1 MEIAGIVGILVIV
14 GIGVVVV
21 LVLSLVGLLLARSW
35 IKVARADEALVISG
49 RKQKVQRAIVAADG
63 SSRSEMAESP
73 VTVIVNGKSLVNPI
87 TQRHE
92 IISLRS
98 RQVSLNA
105 EAQSLDN
112 VTLNVDGVAIV
123 KIGSDPLYVRRAAE
137 RFASQDEAIEQFTTE
152 QLEGALRGI
161 VATLSVVELMRE
173 RKKFSDQIAADVSQ
187 ELAEQGL
194 ILDSFQIKGITDA
207 VGYIQS
213 LGAPEIQAKR
223 QAAEIAQT
231 NADRAINQKNI
242 ANQEANLIE
251 QTALDTNTA
260 NADAGVGRARAE
272 AEQAEQ
278 LARAQAEQAVL
289 QQQAENKQ
297 AQLDAEVKRVAD
309 AQRYEAETRA
319 QAELYTRERA
329 AEAAAIEEIKQA
341 EANTRIAEQRAKAD
355 EARAAGEAAAA
366 QAKATGDANAL
377 RARADGEAAAAQA
390 KASGDA
396 NALRA
401 RADGEAA
408 AAESMA
414 TGSANALR
422 SQAEAEAQ
430 ARRLRASAEAEAIQ
444 AEGEAR
450 AVAVDAETK
459 AIASNQEAYLAR
471 HALEVLPAM
480 MREFA
485 KGYEAIGSISII
497 GGSGQ
502 DGASAVV
509 GGDSAKA
516 MKSVF
521 DSVSAATGLDLAAIL
536 QGQAVGKGIGQGM
549 AQAQTPDADAGTPS
563 RRRASR
569 KNAEQ
574 EDAES

>member
-1 MEIAGIVGILVIV
+1 MEIAGVVGILIIVGIAVVAAIVI
-14 GIGVVVV
+14 
-21 LVLSLVGLLLARSW
+21 GLIALLFARSW

-49 RKQKVQRAIVAADG
+49 RKQKVQSTVLAADG
-63 SSRSEMAESP
+63 TSSSEMSESP

-123 KIGSDPLYVRRAAE
+123 KIGSDPLFVRRAAE
-137 RFASQDEAIEQFTTE
+137 RFASQDAAIEQFTTE

-173 RKKFSDQIAADVSQ
+173 RKKFSDQIAADVSH

-194 ILDSFQIKGITDA
+194 ILDSFQIKGITDS

-231 NADRAINQKNI
+231 NADRAINQKI
-242 ANQEANLIE
+242 ITNQEANLVE

-260 NADAGVGRARAE
+260 NAAAGVGRARAE

-297 AQLDAEVKRVAD
+297 AQLDADVKRVAD

-329 AEAAAIEEIKQA
+329 AEAAAIEQVKQA
-341 EANTRIAEQRAKAD
+341 EARTRIAEQQAQAD
-355 EARAAGEAAAA
+355 RARAAGEAAAA
-366 QAKATGDANAL
+366 EAKATGDANAL
-377 RARADGEAAAAQA
+377 RAQADAEAT
-390 KASGDA
+390 
-396 NALRA
+396 A
-401 RADGEAA
+401 RR
-408 AAESMA
+408 
-414 TGSANALR
+414 LR
-422 SQAEAEAQ
+422 SQAEAD
-430 ARRLRASAEAEAIQ
+430 AIR

-450 AVAVDAETK
+450 AAAVQAEAE
-459 AIASNQEAYLAR
+459 AIASNQEALLSQR
-471 HALEVLPAM
+471 TLEILPSIMA
-480 MREFA
+480 EFA
-485 KGYEAIGSISII
+485 KGYSTIGNVSII
-497 GGSGQ
+497 GSSGA
-502 DGASAVV
+502 DGASDVV

-516 MKSVF
+516 LRSVF
-521 DSVSAATGLDLAAIL
+521 DSVESATGLDLAGII
-536 QGQAVGKGIGQGM
+536 QGQAVGRGIGTGM
-549 AQAQTPDADAGTPS
+549 AGAGAPAAAPVATRERKP
-563 RRRASR
+563 ASR
-569 KNAEQ
+569 KSGAEASDSSTSTG
-574 EDAES
+574 E

>member
-1 MEIAGIVGILVIV
+1 MEAAGFVGILIII
-14 GIGVVVV
+14 GIAVVAAIIIA
-21 LVLSLVGLLLARSW
+21 LIGLLLAKAW

-49 RKQKVQRAIVAADG
+49 RKQRVQTTVMDADG
-63 SSRSEMAESP
+63 TSRSEMSESP

-123 KIGSDPLYVRRAAE
+123 KIGSDPVFVRRAAE
-137 RFASQDEAIEQFTTE
+137 RFASQDKAIEQFTTE

-207 VGYIQS
+207 MGYIQS

-260 NADAGVGRARAE
+260 NANAGIGRARAE

-289 QQQAENKQ
+289 QQQAENRQ
-297 AQLDAEVKRVAD
+297 AQLDADVKRVAD

-329 AEAAAIEEIKQA
+329 AEAAAIEKIKEA
-341 EANTRIAEQRAKAD
+341 EARTRIAEQQAEAD
-355 EARAAGEAAAA
+355 RARAAGEAS
-366 QAKATGDANAL
+366 AL
-377 RARADGEAAAAQA
+377 RALAD
-390 KASGDA
+390 
-396 NALRA
+396 
-401 RADGEAA
+401 
-408 AAESMA
+408 
-414 TGSANALR
+414 
-422 SQAEAEAQ
+422 AEAT
-430 ARRLRASAEAEAIQ
+430 ARRLRAEAEADAIRAEGQARAESIEAEAE
-444 AEGEAR
+444 
-450 AVAVDAETK
+450 
-459 AIASNQEAYLAR
+459 AIASNQEAILSQR
-471 HALEVLPAM
+471 VLDVLPSIMA
-480 MREFA
+480 EFA
-485 KGYEAIGSISII
+485 KGYSAIGNVSIVG
-497 GGSGQ
+497 GGSGEE
-502 DGASAVV
+502 GASRVIGA
-509 GGDSAKA
+509 DSATA

-521 DSVSAATGLDLAAIL
+521 DSVQAATGIDLATII
-536 QGQAVGKGIGQGM
+536 QGQAVGRAFGSGM
-549 AQAQTPDADAGTPS
+549 ADAAASEPVQVATS
-563 RRRASR
+563 RRTT
-569 KNAEQ
+569 KPKAE
-574 EDAES
+574 

>member
-1 MEIAGIVGILVIV
+1 MEIAGLVGILILV
-14 GIGVVVV
+14 GIGVVILIV
-21 LVLSLVGLLLARSW
+21 VGLIVLLFARSW

-49 RKQKVQRAIVAADG
+49 RKQKIQRAILAADG
-63 SSRSEMAESP
+63 TSSSESVDSP

-105 EAQSLDN
+105 EAQSLDS

-137 RFASQDEAIEQFTTE
+137 RFASQDKAIEQFTTE

-194 ILDSFQIKGITDA
+194 ILDSFQIKGITDK

-213 LGAPEIQAKR
+213 LGAPEIQSKR
-223 QAAEIAQT
+223 QAAEISQT

-260 NADAGVGRARAE
+260 NANAGIGRARAE
-272 AEQAEQ
+272 AEQAEY

-289 QQQAENKQ
+289 QQQAENRQ
-297 AQLDAEVKRVAD
+297 AQLDADVKRVAD

-329 AEAAAIEEIKQA
+329 AEAAAIEQVKQA
-341 EANTRIAEQRAKAD
+341 EARTKIAEQQAEAD
-355 EARAAGEAAAA
+355 RARAAGEAAAA
-366 QAKATGDANAL
+366 EAKASGEANAL
-377 RARADGEAAAAQA
+377 RALAD
-390 KASGDA
+390 
-396 NALRA
+396 
-401 RADGEAA
+401 
-408 AAESMA
+408 
-414 TGSANALR
+414 
-422 SQAEAEAQ
+422 AEAE
-430 ARRLRASAEAEAIQ
+430 ARRLRANAEADAIR

-450 AVAVDAETK
+450 AAATEAEAK
-459 AIASNQEAYLAR
+459 AIASNQEAFLSQR
-471 HALEVLPAM
+471 VLDVLPTIM
-480 MREFA
+480 GEFA
-485 KGYEAIGSISII
+485 KGYATIGSVSII
-497 GGSGQ
+497 GGSGE
-502 DGASAVV
+502 DGASGVV
-509 GGDSAKA
+509 GADSAKA
-516 MKSVF
+516 LKSVF
-521 DSVSAATGLDLAAIL
+521 DSVSSATGLDLAAII
-536 QGQAVGKGIGQGM
+536 QGQAVGQGIGAGI
-549 AQAQTPDADAGTPS
+549 AKTQASTAAPATASAPKRSRATAADSGT
-563 RRRASR
+563 ASP
-569 KNAEQ
+569 ADEP
-574 EDAES
+574 AESAE

>member
-1 MEIAGIVGILVIV
+1 MEIAGIVGILIVI
-14 GIGVVVV
+14 GIAVVAAIVV
-21 LVLSLVGLLLARSW
+21 LLILLLFARSW

-49 RKQKVQRAIVAADG
+49 RKQKVQRAVIGADG
-63 SSRSEMAESP
+63 TSSSEMSESP

-123 KIGSDPLYVRRAAE
+123 KIGSDPLLVRRAAE
-137 RFASQDEAIEQFTTE
+137 RFASQDKAIEQFTTE

-194 ILDSFQIKGITDA
+194 ILDSFQIKGITDK

-223 QAAEIAQT
+223 QAAEISQT

-242 ANQEANLIE
+242 ANQEANLVE

-260 NADAGVGRARAE
+260 NANAGIGRARAE

-297 AQLDAEVKRVAD
+297 AQLDADVKRVAD

-329 AEAAAIEEIKQA
+329 AEAAAIEQVKQA
-341 EANTRIAEQRAKAD
+341 EARTRIAEQQ
-355 EARAAGEAAAA
+355 A
-366 QAKATGDANAL
+366 QAD
-377 RARADGEAAAAQA
+377 
-390 KASGDA
+390 SG
-396 NALRA
+396 
-401 RADGEAA
+401 G
-408 AAESMA
+408 
-414 TGSANALR
+414 
-422 SQAEAEAQ
+422 
-430 ARRLRASAEAEAIQ
+430 
-444 AEGEAR
+444 
-450 AVAVDAETK
+450 
-459 AIASNQEAYLAR
+459 
-471 HALEVLPAM
+471 
-480 MREFA
+480 
-485 KGYEAIGSISII
+485 
-497 GGSGQ
+497 GGSRNRP
-502 DGASAVV
+502 
-509 GGDSAKA
+509 
-516 MKSVF
+516 
-521 DSVSAATGLDLAAIL
+521 L
-536 QGQAVGKGIGQGM
+536 QY
-549 AQAQTPDADAGTPS
+549 PP
-563 RRRASR
+563 
-569 KNAEQ
+569 
-574 EDAES
+574 ESS

>member
-1 MEIAGIVGILVIV
+1 MEAAGFVGILIII
-14 GIGVVVV
+14 GIAVVAAIIIA
-21 LVLSLVGLLLARSW
+21 LIGLLLAKAW

-49 RKQKVQRAIVAADG
+49 RKQRVQTTVMDADG
-63 SSRSEMAESP
+63 TSRLEMSESP
-73 VTVIVNGKSLVNPI
+73 VTVIVNGKSLINPI

-123 KIGSDPLYVRRAAE
+123 KIGSDPVFVRRAAE
-137 RFASQDEAIEQFTTE
+137 RFASQDKAIEQFTTE

-207 VGYIQS
+207 MGYIQS

-260 NADAGVGRARAE
+260 NANAGIGRARAE

-289 QQQAENKQ
+289 QQQAENRQ
-297 AQLDAEVKRVAD
+297 AQLDADVKRVAD

-329 AEAAAIEEIKQA
+329 AEAAAIEKIKEA
-341 EANTRIAEQRAKAD
+341 EARTRIAEQQAEAD
-355 EARAAGEAAAA
+355 RARAAG
-366 QAKATGDANAL
+366 
-377 RARADGEAAAAQA
+377 
-390 KASGDA
+390 
-396 NALRA
+396 
-401 RADGEAA
+401 
-408 AAESMA
+408 
-414 TGSANALR
+414 
-422 SQAEAEAQ
+422 
-430 ARRLRASAEAEAIQ
+430 
-444 AEGEAR
+444 
-450 AVAVDAETK
+450 
-459 AIASNQEAYLAR
+459 
-471 HALEVLPAM
+471 
-480 MREFA
+480 
-485 KGYEAIGSISII
+485 
-497 GGSGQ
+497 
-502 DGASAVV
+502 
-509 GGDSAKA
+509 
-516 MKSVF
+516 
-521 DSVSAATGLDLAAIL
+521 
-536 QGQAVGKGIGQGM
+536 
-549 AQAQTPDADAGTPS
+549 
-563 RRRASR
+563 
-569 KNAEQ
+569 
-574 EDAES
+574 

>member
-1 MEIAGIVGILVIV
+1 MDPTTLVGLLIIIGAAIVGVVIV
-14 GIGVVVV
+14 LLVV
-21 LVLSLVGLLLARSW
+21 LLLARSW

-49 RKQKVQRAIVAADG
+49 RKQKVQTAVLSADG
-63 SSRSEMAESP
+63 SSRSEMSESP

-105 EAQSLDN
+105 EAQSLDS

-123 KIGSDPLYVRRAAE
+123 KIGSDPILVRRAAE
-137 RFASQDEAIEQFTTE
+137 RFASQDKAIEQFTTE

-194 ILDSFQIKGITDA
+194 ILDSFQIKGITDK

-223 QAAEIAQT
+223 QSAEISQT

-260 NADAGVGRARAE
+260 NSNAGIGRARAE
-272 AEQAEQ
+272 AEQAEN
-278 LARAQAEQAVL
+278 LAREQAQQAVL

-297 AQLDAEVKRVAD
+297 AQLDADVKRVAD

-329 AEAAAIEEIKQA
+329 AEAAAIEQVKQA
-341 EANTRIAEQRAKAD
+341 EARTRIAEQQ
-355 EARAAGEAAAA
+355 A
-366 QAKATGDANAL
+366 QAD
-377 RARADGEAAAAQA
+377 RARADGEAAAAVA
-390 KASGDA
+390 KAQ
-396 NALRA
+396 
-401 RADGEAA
+401 GEAD
-408 AAESMA
+408 
-414 TGSANALR
+414 ALR
-422 SQAEAEAQ
+422 SQAEAESE
-430 ARRLRASAEAEAIQ
+430 ARRLRASAEADAIR
-444 AEGEAR
+444 AEGDAR
-450 AVAVDAETK
+450 AAALEAEAK
-459 AIASNQEAYLAR
+459 AIASNQDAFLSQR
-471 HALEVLPAM
+471 VLEVLPSIMA
-480 MREFA
+480 EFS
-485 KGYEAIGSISII
+485 KGYAAIGNVSII
-497 GGSGQ
+497 GGSGE
-502 DGASAVV
+502 DGASNVV
-509 GGDSAKA
+509 GADSAIA
-516 MKSVF
+516 MRSVF
-521 DSVSAATGLDLAAIL
+521 DSVHSATGLDLAGII
-536 QGQAVGKGIGQGM
+536 QGQAVGRGIGEGV
-549 AQAQTPDADAGTPS
+549 AAAAAPAPAQTRVPNPTTPPPP
-563 RRRASR
+563 A
-569 KNAEQ
+569 APATDTE
-574 EDAES
+574 

>member
-1 MEIAGIVGILVIV
+1 MEAAGFVGILIII
-14 GIGVVVV
+14 GIAVVAAIIIA
-21 LVLSLVGLLLARSW
+21 LIGLLLAKAW

-49 RKQKVQRAIVAADG
+49 RKQRVQTTVMDADG
-63 SSRSEMAESP
+63 TSRSEMSESP

-123 KIGSDPLYVRRAAE
+123 KIGSDPVFVRRAAE
-137 RFASQDEAIEQFTTE
+137 RFASQDKAIEQFTTE

-207 VGYIQS
+207 MGYIQS

-260 NADAGVGRARAE
+260 NANAGIGRARAE

-289 QQQAENKQ
+289 QQQAENRQ
-297 AQLDAEVKRVAD
+297 AQLDADVKRVAD

-329 AEAAAIEEIKQA
+329 AEAAAIEKIKEA
-341 EANTRIAEQRAKAD
+341 EARTRIAEQQAEADRAPA
-355 EARAAGEAAAA
+355 EARAAGEAS
-366 QAKATGDANAL
+366 AL
-377 RARADGEAAAAQA
+377 RALAD
-390 KASGDA
+390 
-396 NALRA
+396 
-401 RADGEAA
+401 
-408 AAESMA
+408 
-414 TGSANALR
+414 
-422 SQAEAEAQ
+422 AEAT
-430 ARRLRASAEAEAIQ
+430 ARRLRAEAEADAIRAEGQARAESIEAEAE
-444 AEGEAR
+444 
-450 AVAVDAETK
+450 
-459 AIASNQEAYLAR
+459 AIASNQEAILSQR
-471 HALEVLPAM
+471 VLDVLPSIMA
-480 MREFA
+480 EFA
-485 KGYEAIGSISII
+485 KGYSAIGNVSIVG
-497 GGSGQ
+497 GGSGEE
-502 DGASAVV
+502 GASRVIGA
-509 GGDSAKA
+509 DSATA

-521 DSVSAATGLDLAAIL
+521 DSVQAATGIDLATII
-536 QGQAVGKGIGQGM
+536 QGQAVGRAYGSGM
-549 AQAQTPDADAGTPS
+549 ADAAASEPVQVATS
-563 RRRASR
+563 RRTT
-569 KNAEQ
+569 KPKAE
-574 EDAES
+574 

>member
-1 MEIAGIVGILVIV
+1 MEIAGIIGILVIV
-14 GIGVVVV
+14 GVAVVAVIVIG
-21 LVLSLVGLLLARSW
+21 LIMLLFARSW

-49 RKQKVQRAIVAADG
+49 RKQKVQRAVLNADG
-63 SSRSEMAESP
+63 STSSELAESP

-98 RQVSLNA
+98 RQVLLNA
-105 EAQSLDN
+105 EAQSLDS

-137 RFASQDEAIEQFTTE
+137 RFASQDKAIEQFTTE

-173 RKKFSDQIAADVSQ
+173 RKKFSDQIAADVSS
-187 ELAEQGL
+187 ELADQGL
-194 ILDSFQIKGITDA
+194 ILDSFQIKGITDK

-223 QAAEIAQT
+223 QAAEISQT

-260 NADAGVGRARAE
+260 NANAGIGRARAE

-297 AQLDAEVKRVAD
+297 AQLDADVKRVAD

-319 QAELYTRERA
+319 QADLFTREKS
-329 AEAAAIEEIKQA
+329 AEAAAIEQVKQA
-341 EANTRIAEQRAKAD
+341 EARTRIAEQQAQAD
-355 EARAAGEAAAA
+355 KARAAGEAAAA
-366 QAKATGDANAL
+366 EAKATGEANAL
-377 RARADGEAAAAQA
+377 RA
-390 KASGDA
+390 
-396 NALRA
+396 
-401 RADGEAA
+401 
-408 AAESMA
+408 
-414 TGSANALR
+414 
-422 SQAEAEAQ
+422 QAEAEAE
-430 ARRLRASAEAEAIQ
+430 ARRLRANAEAEAIR

-450 AVAVDAETK
+450 AAAVEAEAK
-459 AIASNQEAYLAR
+459 AIASNQEAFLSQR
-471 HALEVLPAM
+471 VLEVLPSIMA
-480 MREFA
+480 EFA
-485 KGYEAIGSISII
+485 KGYAAIGNVSII
-497 GGSGQ
+497 GGSGE
-502 DGASAVV
+502 DGASSVV
-509 GGDSAKA
+509 GGDNAKA
-516 MKSVF
+516 MRAVF
-521 DSVSAATGLDLAAIL
+521 DSVGAATGLDLAAII
-536 QGQAVGKGIGQGM
+536 QGQAVGRGIGAGV
-549 AQAQTPDADAGTPS
+549 AQAADAAPA
-563 RRRASR
+563 ASAI
-569 KNAEQ
+569 KTASAPKAAAAPKAAPAAEPA
-574 EDAES
+574 AE

>member
-1 MEIAGIVGILVIV
+1 MEIAGAIGILVIV
-14 GIGVVVV
+14 GIALVAAVVV
-21 LVLSLVGLLLARSW
+21 LLILLLFARSW

-49 RKQKVQRAIVAADG
+49 RKQKVQRTVASVNPDG
-63 SSRSEMAESP
+63 TTSTRPEIEESP

-123 KIGSDPLYVRRAAE
+123 KIGSDPVYVRRAAE
-137 RFASQDEAIEQFTTE
+137 RFASQDKAIEQFTTE

-194 ILDSFQIKGITDA
+194 ILDSFQIKGITDK

-223 QAAEIAQT
+223 QAAEISQT
-231 NADRAINQKNI
+231 NADRAINQKFI

-260 NADAGVGRARAE
+260 NANAGIGRARAE
-272 AEQAEQ
+272 AEQAEN
-278 LARAQAEQAVL
+278 LAREQAQQAVL
-289 QQQAENKQ
+289 QQQAENRQ
-297 AQLDAEVKRVAD
+297 AQLDADVKRVAD

-329 AEAAAIEEIKQA
+329 AEAAAIEQVKQA
-341 EANTRIAEQRAKAD
+341 EARTRIAEQQ
-355 EARAAGEAAAA
+355 A
-366 QAKATGDANAL
+366 QADK
-377 RARADGEAAAAQA
+377 ARADGEAAAAVA
-390 KASGDA
+390 TAT
-396 NALRA
+396 
-401 RADGEAA
+401 GEAD
-408 AAESMA
+408 
-414 TGSANALR
+414 ALR
-422 SQAEAEAQ
+422 SKAEAEAE
-430 ARRLRASAEAEAIQ
+430 ARRLRASAEADAIR

-450 AVAVDAETK
+450 AAAVEAEAK
-459 AIASNQEAYLAR
+459 AIASNQEAFLSQR
-471 HALEVLPAM
+471 VLEVLPSIM
-480 MREFA
+480 SEFA
-485 KGYEAIGSISII
+485 KGYAAIGNVSIV
-497 GGSGQ
+497 GGSGE
-502 DGASAVV
+502 DGASQVV
-509 GGDSAKA
+509 GADSAKA
-516 MKSVF
+516 LRSVF
-521 DSVSAATGLDLAAIL
+521 DSVHSATGLDLAGII
-536 QGQAVGKGIGQGM
+536 QGQAVGRGFGAGM
-549 AQAQTPDADAGTPS
+549 AEASAPASEPTSTT
-563 RRRASR
+563 RASTPATPPPPPPAA
-569 KNAEQ
+569 AE
-574 EDAES
+574 

>member
-1 MEIAGIVGILVIV
+1 MEIAGAIGILVIV
-14 GIGVVVV
+14 GIALVAAVVV
-21 LVLSLVGLLLARSW
+21 LLILLLFARSW

-49 RKQKVQRAIVAADG
+49 RKQKVQRTVASVNPDG
-63 SSRSEMAESP
+63 TTSTRPEIEESP

-123 KIGSDPLYVRRAAE
+123 KIGSDPVYVRRAAE
-137 RFASQDEAIEQFTTE
+137 RFASQDKAIEQFTTE

-194 ILDSFQIKGITDA
+194 ILDSFQIKGITDK

-223 QAAEIAQT
+223 QAAEISQT
-231 NADRAINQKNI
+231 NADRAINQKFI

-260 NADAGVGRARAE
+260 NANAGIGRARAE
-272 AEQAEQ
+272 AEQAEN
-278 LARAQAEQAVL
+278 LAREQAQQAVL
-289 QQQAENKQ
+289 QQQAENRQ
-297 AQLDAEVKRVAD
+297 AQLDADVKRVAD

-329 AEAAAIEEIKQA
+329 AEAAAIEQVKQA
-341 EANTRIAEQRAKAD
+341 EARTRIAEQQ
-355 EARAAGEAAAA
+355 A
-366 QAKATGDANAL
+366 QADK
-377 RARADGEAAAAQA
+377 ARADGEAAAAVA
-390 KASGDA
+390 TAT
-396 NALRA
+396 
-401 RADGEAA
+401 GEAD
-408 AAESMA
+408 
-414 TGSANALR
+414 ALR
-422 SQAEAEAQ
+422 SKAEAEAE
-430 ARRLRASAEAEAIQ
+430 ARRLRASAEADAIR

-450 AVAVDAETK
+450 AAAVEAEAK
-459 AIASNQEAYLAR
+459 AIASNQEAFLSQR
-471 HALEVLPAM
+471 VLEVLPSIM
-480 MREFA
+480 SEFA
-485 KGYEAIGSISII
+485 KGYAAIGNVSIV
-497 GGSGQ
+497 GGSGE
-502 DGASAVV
+502 DGASQVV
-509 GGDSAKA
+509 GADSAKA
-516 MKSVF
+516 LRSVF
-521 DSVSAATGLDLAAIL
+521 DSVHSATGLDLAGII
-536 QGQAVGKGIGQGM
+536 QGQAVGRGFGAGM
-549 AQAQTPDADAGTPS
+549 AEASAAAPTTRVPNPTTPPPPAAD
-563 RRRASR
+563 
-569 KNAEQ
+569 
-574 EDAES
+574 DAE

>member
-1 MEIAGIVGILVIV
+1 MDPATLIGLLIIIGVAIVGVVIV
-14 GIGVVVV
+14 LLVV
-21 LVLSLVGLLLARSW
+21 LLLARSW

-49 RKQKVQRAIVAADG
+49 RKQKVQRTTVAADG
-63 SSRSEMAESP
+63 STRPEIEESP

-92 IISLRS
+92 VISLRS
-98 RQVSLNA
+98 RQVLLNA
-105 EAQSLDN
+105 EAQSFDN

-123 KIGSDPLYVRRAAE
+123 KIGSNPLFVRRAAE
-137 RFASQDEAIEQFTTE
+137 RFASQDKAIEQFTTE

-194 ILDSFQIKGITDA
+194 ILDSFQIKGITDR

-242 ANQEANLIE
+242 ANQEANLVE

-260 NADAGVGRARAE
+260 NAAAGVGRARAE

-297 AQLDAEVKRVAD
+297 AQLDADVKRVAD

-329 AEAAAIEEIKQA
+329 AEAAAIEQVKQA
-341 EANTRIAEQRAKAD
+341 EASTRIAEQQ
-355 EARAAGEAAAA
+355 A
-366 QAKATGDANAL
+366 QSDK
-377 RARADGEAAAAQA
+377 ARADGEAAAAVA
-390 KASGDA
+390 KATGEATS
-396 NALRA
+396 LRA
-401 RADGEAA
+401 
-408 AAESMA
+408 
-414 TGSANALR
+414 
-422 SQAEAEAQ
+422 QAEAEAE
-430 ARRLRASAEAEAIQ
+430 ARRVRATAEAEAIR

-450 AVAVDAETK
+450 AAAVEAEAK
-459 AIASNQEAYLAR
+459 AIASNQEAFLSQR
-471 HALEVLPAM
+471 VLEVLPSIMA
-480 MREFA
+480 EFA
-485 KGYEAIGSISII
+485 KGYSAIGNVSII
-497 GGSGQ
+497 GGSGD
-502 DGASAVV
+502 DGASSVV
-509 GGDSAKA
+509 GGDNAKA
-516 MKSVF
+516 LRSVF
-521 DSVSAATGLDLAAIL
+521 DSVHAATGLDLAAII
-536 QGQAVGKGIGQGM
+536 QGQAIGRGFG
-549 AQAQTPDADAGTPS
+549 AGVAQTEPHQPATRRETPVRAD
-563 RRRASR
+563 
-569 KNAEQ
+569 
-574 EDAES
+574 ESPQ

>member
-1 MEIAGIVGILVIV
+1 MDPAALIGLLIIIGAAIVGVVIILL
-14 GIGVVVV
+14 VV
-21 LVLSLVGLLLARSW
+21 LLLARSW

-49 RKQKVQRAIVAADG
+49 RKQKVQRATLLPDG
-63 SSRSEMAESP
+63 STSSEMSESP

-98 RQVSLNA
+98 RQVLLNA
-105 EAQSLDN
+105 EAQSLDS

-123 KIGSDPLYVRRAAE
+123 KIGSDPLFVRRAAE
-137 RFASQDEAIEQFTTE
+137 RFASQDKAIEQFTTE

-173 RKKFSDQIAADVSQ
+173 RKKFSDPIAADVSQ

-194 ILDSFQIKGITDA
+194 ILDSFQIKGITDK

-231 NADRAINQKNI
+231 NADRAINQKLI
-242 ANQEANLIE
+242 SNQEANLVE

-260 NADAGVGRARAE
+260 NAAAGVGRARAE

-297 AQLDAEVKRVAD
+297 AQLDADVKRVAD

-329 AEAAAIEEIKQA
+329 AEAAAIEQVKQA
-341 EANTRIAEQRAKAD
+341 EASTRIAEQQ
-355 EARAAGEAAAA
+355 A
-366 QAKATGDANAL
+366 QSDK
-377 RARADGEAAAAQA
+377 ARADGEAAAAIA
-390 KASGDA
+390 KATGEATS
-396 NALRA
+396 LRA
-401 RADGEAA
+401 QADA
-408 AAESMA
+408 
-414 TGSANALR
+414 
-422 SQAEAEAQ
+422 QAEA
-430 ARRLRASAEAEAIQ
+430 RRVRATAEADAIR
-444 AEGEAR
+444 AEGEAKAA
-450 AVAVDAETK
+450 AVEAEAK
-459 AIASNQEAYLAR
+459 AIASNQEAFLSQR
-471 HALEVLPAM
+471 VLEVLPSIMA
-480 MREFA
+480 EFA
-485 KGYEAIGSISII
+485 KGYSAIGSVSII
-497 GGSGQ
+497 GGSGE
-502 DGASAVV
+502 DGASSVV

-516 MKSVF
+516 LRSVF
-521 DSVSAATGLDLAAIL
+521 DSVHAATGLDLAGIL
-536 QGQAVGKGIGQGM
+536 QGQAIGRGLGAGL
-549 AQAQTPDADAGTPS
+549 AQSEAHHSAVHAGGAAV
-563 RRRASR
+563 RATAPATRAAKEDES
-569 KNAEQ
+569 AE
-574 EDAES
+574 

>member
-1 MEIAGIVGILVIV
+1 MEIAALVGILITV
-14 GIGVVVV
+14 GIALAFVVV
-21 LVLSLVGLLLARSW
+21 LVGIVALFARSW

-49 RKQKVQRAIVAADG
+49 RKQKVQRAVVNSDG
-63 SSRSEMAESP
+63 STSSEMAESP
-73 VTVIVNGKSLVNPI
+73 VTVIVNGKAVVNPI

-105 EAQSLDN
+105 EAQSLDS

-137 RFASQDEAIEQFTTE
+137 RFASQDKAIEQFTTE

-173 RKKFSDQIAADVSQ
+173 RKKFSDQIASDVSQ

-194 ILDSFQIKGITDA
+194 ILDSFQIKGITDK

-223 QAAEIAQT
+223 QSAEISQT

-260 NADAGVGRARAE
+260 NANAGIGRARAE

-297 AQLDAEVKRVAD
+297 AQLDADVKRVAD

-319 QAELYTRERA
+319 QADLFTREKA
-329 AEAAAIEEIKQA
+329 AEAAAIEQVKQA
-341 EANTRIAEQRAKAD
+341 EARTRIAEQQAQAD
-355 EARAAGEAAAA
+355 KARAAGEAAAA
-366 QAKATGDANAL
+366 EAKAAGEANAL
-377 RARADGEAAAAQA
+377 RAQADAEAAA
-390 KASGDA
+390 
-396 NALRA
+396 R
-401 RADGEAA
+401 RV
-408 AAESMA
+408 
-414 TGSANALR
+414 R
-422 SQAEAEAQ
+422 AEAEA
-430 ARRLRASAEAEAIQ
+430 AAIR

-450 AVAVDAETK
+450 AAAVEAEAK
-459 AIASNQEAYLAR
+459 AIASNQEAFLSQR
-471 HALEVLPAM
+471 VLEVLPAIM
-480 MREFA
+480 GEFA
-485 KGYEAIGSISII
+485 KGYATIGNVSII
-497 GGSGQ
+497 GGSGE
-502 DGASAVV
+502 DGASSVV
-509 GGDSAKA
+509 GGDNAKA
-516 MKSVF
+516 MRAVF
-521 DSVSAATGLDLAAIL
+521 DSVNAATGLDLAAII
-536 QGQAVGKGIGQGM
+536 QGQAVGRGFGAGV
-549 AQAQTPDADAGTPS
+549 AQASEDVAPAAPA
-563 RRRASR
+563 RRTA
-569 KNAEQ
+569 AVEVEPVV
-574 EDAES
+574 ED

>member
-1 MEIAGIVGILVIV
+1 MEAAALIGTLVII
-14 GIGVVVV
+14 GIAVVAVV
-21 LVLSLVGLLLARSW
+21 IILLIILLFARSW

-49 RKQKVQRAIVAADG
+49 RKQKVQRTVETIGADG
-63 SSRSEMAESP
+63 SIASQPEIIDSP

-105 EAQSLDN
+105 EAQSLDS

-123 KIGSDPLYVRRAAE
+123 KIGSEPLYVRRAAE
-137 RFASQDEAIEQFTTE
+137 RFASQDKAIEQFTTE

-213 LGAPEIQAKR
+213 LGAPEIQSKR

-231 NADRAINQKNI
+231 NADRAINQKII
-242 ANQEANLIE
+242 ANQESNLVE

-260 NADAGVGRARAE
+260 NAAAGVGRARAE
-272 AEQAEQ
+272 AEQAEH
-278 LARAQAEQAVL
+278 LARAKAEQGVL

-297 AQLDAEVKRVAD
+297 AQLDADVKRVAD

-329 AEAAAIEEIKQA
+329 AEAAAIEQVKQA
-341 EANTRIAEQRAKAD
+341 EARTRIAEQQAEAD
-355 EARAAGEAAAA
+355 KARAAGEAAAA
-366 QAKATGDANAL
+366 
-377 RARADGEAAAAQA
+377 EA

-401 RADGEAA
+401 QAD
-408 AAESMA
+408 
-414 TGSANALR
+414 
-422 SQAEAEAQ
+422 AEAE
-430 ARRLRASAEAEAIQ
+430 ARRLRANAEAEAIR

-450 AVAVDAETK
+450 AAAVEAEAK
-459 AIASNQEAYLAR
+459 AIASNQEAFLSQR
-471 HALEVLPAM
+471 VVDVLPALM
-480 MREFA
+480 AEFA
-485 KGYEAIGSISII
+485 KGYSAIGNVSII
-497 GGSGQ
+497 GGSD
-502 DGASAVV
+502 DGASGVV
-509 GGDSAKA
+509 GGDNAKA

-521 DSVSAATGLDLAAIL
+521 DSVSAATGLDLAAII
-536 QGQAVGKGIGQGM
+536 QGQAVGRGIGEAM
-549 AQAQTPDADAGTPS
+549 AKTDAGAPSAQEPSVRTPAPTAPAADDS
-563 RRRASR
+563 EPP
-569 KNAEQ
+569 AE
-574 EDAES
+574 

>member
-1 MEIAGIVGILVIV
+1 MEAAGFVGILIII
-14 GIGVVVV
+14 GIAVVAAIIIA
-21 LVLSLVGLLLARSW
+21 LIGLLLAKAW

-49 RKQKVQRAIVAADG
+49 RKQRVQTTVMDADG
-63 SSRSEMAESP
+63 TSRSEMSESP

-123 KIGSDPLYVRRAAE
+123 KIGSDPVFVRRAAE
-137 RFASQDEAIEQFTTE
+137 RFASQDKAIEQFTTE

-207 VGYIQS
+207 MGYIQS

-260 NADAGVGRARAE
+260 NANAGIGRARAE

-289 QQQAENKQ
+289 QQQAENRQ
-297 AQLDAEVKRVAD
+297 AQLDADVKRVAD

-329 AEAAAIEEIKQA
+329 AEAAAIEKIKEA
-341 EANTRIAEQRAKAD
+341 EARTRIAEQQAEAD
-355 EARAAGEAAAA
+355 RARAAGEAS
-366 QAKATGDANAL
+366 AL
-377 RARADGEAAAAQA
+377 RALAD
-390 KASGDA
+390 
-396 NALRA
+396 
-401 RADGEAA
+401 
-408 AAESMA
+408 
-414 TGSANALR
+414 
-422 SQAEAEAQ
+422 AEAT
-430 ARRLRASAEAEAIQ
+430 ARRLRAEAEADAIRAEGQARAESIEAEAE
-444 AEGEAR
+444 
-450 AVAVDAETK
+450 
-459 AIASNQEAYLAR
+459 AIASNQEAILSQR
-471 HALEVLPAM
+471 VLDVLPSIMA
-480 MREFA
+480 EFA
-485 KGYEAIGSISII
+485 KGYSAIGNVSIVG
-497 GGSGQ
+497 GGSGEE
-502 DGASAVV
+502 GASRVIGA
-509 GGDSAKA
+509 DSATA

-521 DSVSAATGLDLAAIL
+521 DSVQAATGIDLATII
-536 QGQAVGKGIGQGM
+536 QGQAVGRAYGSGM
-549 AQAQTPDADAGTPS
+549 ADAAASEPVQVATS
-563 RRRASR
+563 RRTT
-569 KNAEQ
+569 KPKAE
-574 EDAES
+574 

>member
-1 MEIAGIVGILVIV
+1 MEIAGAIGILVIV
-14 GIGVVVV
+14 GIALVAAVVV
-21 LVLSLVGLLLARSW
+21 LLILLLFARSW

-49 RKQKVQRAIVAADG
+49 RKQKVQRTVASVNPDG
-63 SSRSEMAESP
+63 TTTTRPEVEESP

-123 KIGSDPLYVRRAAE
+123 KIGSDPVYVRRAAE
-137 RFASQDEAIEQFTTE
+137 RFASQDKAIEQFTTE

-194 ILDSFQIKGITDA
+194 ILDSFQIKGITDK

-223 QAAEIAQT
+223 QAAEISQT
-231 NADRAINQKNI
+231 NADRAINQKFI

-260 NADAGVGRARAE
+260 NANAGIGRARAE
-272 AEQAEQ
+272 AEQAEN
-278 LARAQAEQAVL
+278 LAREQAQQAVL
-289 QQQAENKQ
+289 QQQAENRQ
-297 AQLDAEVKRVAD
+297 AQLDADVKRVAD

-329 AEAAAIEEIKQA
+329 AEAAAIEQVKQA
-341 EANTRIAEQRAKAD
+341 EARTRIAEQQ
-355 EARAAGEAAAA
+355 A
-366 QAKATGDANAL
+366 QADK
-377 RARADGEAAAAQA
+377 ARADGEAAAAVA
-390 KASGDA
+390 TAT
-396 NALRA
+396 
-401 RADGEAA
+401 GEAD
-408 AAESMA
+408 
-414 TGSANALR
+414 ALR
-422 SQAEAEAQ
+422 SKAEAEAE
-430 ARRLRASAEAEAIQ
+430 ARRLRASAEADAIR

-450 AVAVDAETK
+450 AAAVEAEAK
-459 AIASNQEAYLAR
+459 AIASNQEAFLSQR
-471 HALEVLPAM
+471 VLEVLPSIM
-480 MREFA
+480 GEFA
-485 KGYEAIGSISII
+485 KGYAAIGNVSIV
-497 GGSGQ
+497 GGSGE
-502 DGASAVV
+502 DGASQVV
-509 GGDSAKA
+509 GADSAKA
-516 MKSVF
+516 LRSVF
-521 DSVSAATGLDLAAIL
+521 DSVHSATGLDLAGII
-536 QGQAVGKGIGQGM
+536 QGQAVGRGIGAGM
-549 AQAQTPDADAGTPS
+549 AEASAPAPDPASSSASAPRTSTPATPPPPPP
-563 RRRASR
+563 AA
-569 KNAEQ
+569 AE
-574 EDAES
+574 

>member
-1 MEIAGIVGILVIV
+1 MEVAGAIGILVIV
-14 GIGVVVV
+14 GIAVVA
-21 LVLSLVGLLLARSW
+21 LIIVGLIVLIFARSW

-49 RKQKVQRAIVAADG
+49 RKQKVQSTVIGADG
-63 SSRSEMAESP
+63 SSRSEMSESP

-123 KIGSDPLYVRRAAE
+123 KIGSDPLFVRRAAE
-137 RFASQDEAIEQFTTE
+137 RFASQDKAIEQFTTE

-173 RKKFSDQIAADVSQ
+173 RKKFSDQIAADVSH

-207 VGYIQS
+207 VGYIRS

-223 QAAEIAQT
+223 QSAEIAQT
-231 NADRAINQKNI
+231 NADRAINQKMI
-242 ANQEANLIE
+242 SNQEANLIE

-260 NADAGVGRARAE
+260 NAAAGVGRARAE
-272 AEQAEQ
+272 AEKAEE
-278 LARAQAEQAVL
+278 LARAKAEQAVL

-297 AQLDAEVKRVAD
+297 AQLDADVKRVAD

-329 AEAAAIEEIKQA
+329 AEAAAIEQVKQA
-341 EANTRIAEQRAKAD
+341 EARTRIAEQQAEAD
-355 EARAAGEAAAA
+355 KARAAGEAAAA
-366 QAKATGDANAL
+366 EAKAAGDAA
-377 RARADGEAAAAQA
+377 
-390 KASGDA
+390 
-396 NALRA
+396 
-401 RADGEAA
+401 
-408 AAESMA
+408 
-414 TGSANALR
+414 ALR
-422 SQAEAEAQ
+422 SLADAEAA
-430 ARRLRASAEAEAIQ
+430 ARRLRAQAEADAIR

-450 AVAVDAETK
+450 ARALEAEAE
-459 AIASNQEAYLAR
+459 AIASNQEAFLSQR
-471 HALEVLPAM
+471 VLDVLPSIMA
-480 MREFA
+480 EFA
-485 KGYEAIGSISII
+485 KGYAAIGNVSII
-497 GGSGQ
+497 GGASD
-502 DGASAVV
+502 DGASGVI

-516 MKSVF
+516 MRSVF
-521 DSVSAATGLDLAAIL
+521 DSVEAATGLDLAAII
-536 QGQAVGKGIGQGM
+536 QGQAVGRGIG
-549 AQAQTPDADAGTPS
+549 AGIAEVAPARERSVSKGDGAAPS
-563 RRRASR
+563 ASTAHDVSDGKEAAAEPARR
-569 KNAEQ
+569 
-574 EDAES
+574 

>member
-1 MEIAGIVGILVIV
+1 MELAGVVGILVLV
-14 GIGVVVV
+14 GIGVVILIVFA
-21 LVLSLVGLLLARSW
+21 LIALLFARSW

-49 RKQKVQRAIVAADG
+49 RKQKVQRAVIAADG
-63 SSRSEMAESP
+63 TSSSEMSESP

-105 EAQSLDN
+105 EAQSLDS

-137 RFASQDEAIEQFTTE
+137 RFASQDAAIEQFTTE

-223 QAAEIAQT
+223 QAAEISQT

-242 ANQEANLIE
+242 ANKEANLIE

-260 NADAGVGRARAE
+260 NADAGIGRARAE
-272 AEQAEQ
+272 AEQAEY

-297 AQLDAEVKRVAD
+297 AQLDADVKRVAD

-329 AEAAAIEEIKQA
+329 AEAAAIEQVKQA
-341 EANTRIAEQRAKAD
+341 EARTRIAEQQAKAD
-355 EARAAGEAAAA
+355 EARAQGESTAA
-366 QAKATGDANAL
+366 QAKAE
-377 RARADGEAAAAQA
+377 GEAAA
-390 KASGDA
+390 
-396 NALRA
+396 LRA
-401 RADGEAA
+401 
-408 AAESMA
+408 
-414 TGSANALR
+414 L
-422 SQAEAEAQ
+422 AEAEAE
-430 ARRLRASAEAEAIQ
+430 ARRLRANAEADAIR

-450 AVAVDAETK
+450 AAAVEAEAR
-459 AIASNQEAYLAR
+459 AIASNQDAFLSQR
-471 HALEVLPAM
+471 VIDVLPTIM
-480 MREFA
+480 GEFS
-485 KGYEAIGSISII
+485 KGYAAIGNVSII
-497 GGSGQ
+497 GGTSGE
-502 DGASAVV
+502 DGASSVI

-516 MKSVF
+516 LKSVF
-521 DSVSAATGLDLAAIL
+521 DSVSSATGLDLAAII
-536 QGQAVGKGIGQGM
+536 QGQAVGRGIGEGV
-549 AQAQTPDADAGTPS
+549 AQAQVQTKTPAPATTKPAKAAADSTIAPPPPP
-563 RRRASR
+563 AP
-569 KNAEQ
+569 AE
-574 EDAES
+574 

>member
-1 MEIAGIVGILVIV
+1 MEFAGLVGILVLV
-14 GIGVVVV
+14 GIGVVIVIVV
-21 LVLSLVGLLLARSW
+21 ALIALLLARSW

-49 RKQKVQRAIVAADG
+49 RKQKVQRAVIAADG
-63 SSRSEMAESP
+63 SSRSEMSESP

-137 RFASQDEAIEQFTTE
+137 RFASQDKAIEQFTTE

-194 ILDSFQIKGITDA
+194 ILDSFQIKGITDK

-297 AQLDAEVKRVAD
+297 AQLDADVKRVAD

-319 QAELYTRERA
+319 QAELYTREKA
-329 AEAAAIEEIKQA
+329 AEAAAIEQVKQA
-341 EANTRIAEQRAKAD
+341 EARTRIAEQQ
-355 EARAAGEAAAA
+355 A
-366 QAKATGDANAL
+366 QADK
-377 RARADGEAAAAQA
+377 ARADGEAAAAVA
-390 KASGDA
+390 KATGEAD
-396 NALRA
+396 ALRA
-401 RADGEAA
+401 
-408 AAESMA
+408 
-414 TGSANALR
+414 
-422 SQAEAEAQ
+422 QAEAEAE
-430 ARRLRASAEAEAIQ
+430 ARRLRANAEADAIR

-450 AVAVDAETK
+450 AAAVEAEAK
-459 AIASNQEAYLAR
+459 AIASNQDAFLSQR
-471 HALEVLPAM
+471 VIEVLPTIM
-480 MREFA
+480 GEFS
-485 KGYEAIGSISII
+485 KGYAAIGNVSII
-497 GGSGQ
+497 GGSGE
-502 DGASAVV
+502 DGASGVI

-516 MKSVF
+516 LKSVF
-521 DSVSAATGLDLAAIL
+521 DSVSSATGLDLAAII
-536 QGQAVGKGIGQGM
+536 QGQAVGRGIGEGV
-549 AQAQTPDADAGTPS
+549 AQAATTATTATTPPKRTPDAAPPPPP
-563 RRRASR
+563 ASV
-569 KNAEQ
+569 E
-574 EDAES
+574 

>member
-1 MEIAGIVGILVIV
+1 MELAGIVGILVLV
-14 GIGVVVV
+14 GIGVVILIVFA
-21 LVLSLVGLLLARSW
+21 LIALLFARSW

-49 RKQKVQRAIVAADG
+49 RKQKVQRAIIAADG
-63 SSRSEMAESP
+63 TSSSEMSESP

-105 EAQSLDN
+105 EAQSLDS

-137 RFASQDEAIEQFTTE
+137 RFASQDAAIEQFTTE

-223 QAAEIAQT
+223 QAAEISQT

-242 ANQEANLIE
+242 ANKEANLIE

-260 NADAGVGRARAE
+260 NADAGIGRARAE
-272 AEQAEQ
+272 AEQAEY

-297 AQLDAEVKRVAD
+297 AQLDADVKRVAD

-329 AEAAAIEEIKQA
+329 AEAAAIEQVKQA
-341 EANTRIAEQRAKAD
+341 EARTRIAEQQAKAD
-355 EARAAGEAAAA
+355 EARAQGEATAA
-366 QAKATGDANAL
+366 QAKAEGEAVAL
-377 RARADGEAAAAQA
+377 RA
-390 KASGDA
+390 
-396 NALRA
+396 L
-401 RADGEAA
+401 
-408 AAESMA
+408 
-414 TGSANALR
+414 
-422 SQAEAEAQ
+422 AEAEAE
-430 ARRLRASAEAEAIQ
+430 ARRLRANAEADAIR

-450 AVAVDAETK
+450 AAAVEAEAK
-459 AIASNQEAYLAR
+459 AIASNQDAFLSQR
-471 HALEVLPAM
+471 VIDVLPTIM
-480 MREFA
+480 GEFA
-485 KGYEAIGSISII
+485 KGYAAIGNISII
-497 GGSGQ
+497 GSSGE
-502 DGASAVV
+502 DGASGVI

-516 MKSVF
+516 LKSVF
-521 DSVSAATGLDLAAIL
+521 DSVSSATGLDLAAII
-536 QGQAVGKGIGQGM
+536 QGQAVGRGIGEGV
-549 AQAQTPDADAGTPS
+549 AQAQQTQPQAPATAATKK
-563 RRRASR
+563 RAKTAVESPVASPAT
-569 KNAEQ
+569 AE
-574 EDAES
+574 

>member
-1 MEIAGIVGILVIV
+1 MEIAGFFGILVIV
-14 GIGVVVV
+14 GIAVVAAVV
-21 LVLSLVGLLLARSW
+21 IGLIALLFARSW

-49 RKQKVQRAIVAADG
+49 RKQKVQASVIGADG
-63 SSRSEMAESP
+63 TTRSELSESP

-123 KIGSDPLYVRRAAE
+123 KIGSDPLFVRRAAE
-137 RFASQDEAIEQFTTE
+137 RFASQDKAIEQFTTE

-173 RKKFSDQIAADVSQ
+173 RKKFSDQIAADVSH

-194 ILDSFQIKGITDA
+194 ILDSFQIKGITDE

-231 NADRAINQKNI
+231 NADRAINQKII

-272 AEQAEQ
+272 AEQAEH
-278 LARAQAEQAVL
+278 LARARAEQAVL
-289 QQQAENKQ
+289 QQQAENTQ
-297 AQLDAEVKRVAD
+297 ARLDAEVKRVAD
-309 AQRYEAETRA
+309 ASRYEAETRA
-319 QAELYTRERA
+319 QADLYTRERS
-329 AEAAAIEEIKQA
+329 AEAAAIEQVKQA
-341 EANTRIAEQRAKAD
+341 EARTRIAEQQAEAD
-355 EARAAGEAAAA
+355 KARA
-366 QAKATGDANAL
+366 T
-377 RARADGEAAAAQA
+377 
-390 KASGDA
+390 
-396 NALRA
+396 
-401 RADGEAA
+401 GEAA
-408 AAESMA
+408 AAEA
-414 TGSANALR
+414 KSAGEASALR
-422 SQAEAEAQ
+422 ELADAEAS
-430 ARRLRASAEAEAIQ
+430 ARRLRAQAEADAIR

-450 AVAVDAETK
+450 AAAVEAEAQ
-459 AIASNQEAYLAR
+459 AIASNQEAFLSQR
-471 HALEVLPAM
+471 VLEVLPSIMA
-480 MREFA
+480 EFA
-485 KGYEAIGSISII
+485 KGYSAIGSVSIV
-497 GGSGQ
+497 GGSE
-502 DGASAVV
+502 DGASGVV

-516 MKSVF
+516 MRSVF
-521 DSVSAATGLDLAAIL
+521 DSVEAATGLDIAAII
-536 QGQAVGKGIGQGM
+536 QGQAVGRGIG
-549 AQAQTPDADAGTPS
+549 AGVS
-563 RRRASR
+563 EAALS
-569 KNAEQ
+569 KNGSH
-574 EDAES
+574 DS

>member
-1 MEIAGIVGILVIV
+1 MEIAGVVGILVI
-14 GIGVVVV
+14 IGVGVVAAII
-21 LVLSLVGLLLARSW
+21 VGLILLLFARSW

-49 RKQKVQRAIVAADG
+49 RKQKVQQAVVNVDG
-63 SSRSEMAESP
+63 STRSELSESP

-123 KIGSDPLYVRRAAE
+123 KIGSDPLFVRRAAE
-137 RFASQDEAIEQFTTE
+137 RFASQDKAIEQFTTE

-173 RKKFSDQIAADVSQ
+173 RKKFSDQIAADVSN

-231 NADRAINQKNI
+231 NADRAINQKII
-242 ANQEANLIE
+242 ANQEANLVE

-260 NADAGVGRARAE
+260 NSSAGVGRARAE
-272 AEQAEQ
+272 AEQAEY

-297 AQLDAEVKRVAD
+297 AQLDADVKRVAD

-319 QAELYTRERA
+319 QADLYTRERS
-329 AEAAAIEEIKQA
+329 AEAAAIEQVKQA
-341 EANTRIAEQRAKAD
+341 EARTRIAEQQAEAD
-355 EARAAGEAAAA
+355 RARAAGEAAAA
-366 QAKATGDANAL
+366 EAKAAGEAGAL
-377 RARADGEAAAAQA
+377 RALADAEA
-390 KASGDA
+390 S
-396 NALRA
+396 A
-401 RADGEAA
+401 RR
-408 AAESMA
+408 
-414 TGSANALR
+414 LR
-422 SQAEAEAQ
+422 SQAEAD
-430 ARRLRASAEAEAIQ
+430 AIR

-450 AVAVDAETK
+450 AAAVEAEAE
-459 AIASNQEAYLAR
+459 AIASNQEALLTQR
-471 HALEVLPAM
+471 VVEVLPQLMA
-480 MREFA
+480 EFA
-485 KGYEAIGSISII
+485 KGYSAIGNVSII
-497 GGSGQ
+497 GAGDDS
-502 DGASAVV
+502 ASTVI

-516 MKSVF
+516 MRSVF
-521 DSVSAATGLDLAAIL
+521 DSVEAATGLDLAAII
-536 QGQAVGKGIGQGM
+536 QGQAVGRGVGAGI
-549 AQAQTPDADAGTPS
+549 AEATAARAAP
-563 RRRASR
+563 RAS
-569 KNAEQ
+569 KKGGAEPAA
-574 EDAES
+574 DR

>member
-1 MEIAGIVGILVIV
+1 MEAAGFVGILIII
-14 GIGVVVV
+14 GIAVVAAIIIA
-21 LVLSLVGLLLARSW
+21 LIGLLLAKAW

-49 RKQKVQRAIVAADG
+49 RKQRVQTTVMDADG
-63 SSRSEMAESP
+63 TSRSEMSESP

-123 KIGSDPLYVRRAAE
+123 KIGSDPVFVRRAAE
-137 RFASQDEAIEQFTTE
+137 RFASQDKAIEQFTTE

-207 VGYIQS
+207 MGYIQS

-260 NADAGVGRARAE
+260 NANAGIGRARAE

-289 QQQAENKQ
+289 QQQAENRQ
-297 AQLDAEVKRVAD
+297 AQLDADVKRVAD

-329 AEAAAIEEIKQA
+329 AEAAAIEKIKEA
-341 EANTRIAEQRAKAD
+341 EARTRIAEQQAEAD
-355 EARAAGEAAAA
+355 RARAAGEAS
-366 QAKATGDANAL
+366 AL
-377 RARADGEAAAAQA
+377 RALAD
-390 KASGDA
+390 
-396 NALRA
+396 
-401 RADGEAA
+401 
-408 AAESMA
+408 
-414 TGSANALR
+414 
-422 SQAEAEAQ
+422 AEAT
-430 ARRLRASAEAEAIQ
+430 ARRLRAEAEADAIR
-444 AEGEAR
+444 AEGQAR
-450 AVAVDAETK
+450 AESIETEAE
-459 AIASNQEAYLAR
+459 AIASNQEAILSQR
-471 HALEVLPAM
+471 VLDVLPSIMA
-480 MREFA
+480 EFA
-485 KGYEAIGSISII
+485 KGYSAIGNVSIVG
-497 GGSGQ
+497 GGSGEE
-502 DGASAVV
+502 GASRVIGA
-509 GGDSAKA
+509 DSATA

-521 DSVSAATGLDLAAIL
+521 DSVQAATGIDLATII
-536 QGQAVGKGIGQGM
+536 QGQAVGRAFGSGM
-549 AQAQTPDADAGTPS
+549 ADAAASEPVQVATS
-563 RRRASR
+563 RRTT
-569 KNAEQ
+569 KPKAE
-574 EDAES
+574 

>member
-1 MEIAGIVGILVIV
+1 MEIAAIVSIFVVV
-14 GIGVVVV
+14 GIGVGIAAV
-21 LVLSLVGLLLARSW
+21 LLLILLLFARSW

-49 RKQKVQRAIVAADG
+49 RKQKVQRTVLAADG
-63 SSRSEMAESP
+63 TTRPETEESP

-98 RQVSLNA
+98 RQVLLNA

-137 RFASQDEAIEQFTTE
+137 RFASQDKAIEQFTTE

-173 RKKFSDQIAADVSQ
+173 RKKFSDQIAADVSS
-187 ELAEQGL
+187 ELADQGL
-194 ILDSFQIKGITDA
+194 ILDSFQIKGITDK

-223 QAAEIAQT
+223 QAAEISQT

-260 NADAGVGRARAE
+260 NANAGIGRARAE

-297 AQLDAEVKRVAD
+297 AQLDADVKRVAD

-319 QAELYTRERA
+319 QGPGPRAQGELYTRERA
-329 AEAAAIEEIKQA
+329 AETAAIEQVKQA
-341 EANTRIAEQRAKAD
+341 EARTRIAEQQ
-355 EARAAGEAAAA
+355 A
-366 QAKATGDANAL
+366 QADK
-377 RARADGEAAAAQA
+377 ARADGEAAALRAQA
-390 KASGDA
+390 D
-396 NALRA
+396 
-401 RADGEAA
+401 
-408 AAESMA
+408 AES
-414 TGSANALR
+414 
-422 SQAEAEAQ
+422 EA
-430 ARRLRASAEAEAIQ
+430 RCLRASAEAEAIR

-450 AVAVDAETK
+450 ATAIEAEAK
-459 AIASNQEAYLAR
+459 AIASNQDAFLSQR
-471 HALEVLPAM
+471 VLDVLPSIM
-480 MREFA
+480 TEFA
-485 KGYEAIGSISII
+485 KGYAAIGNVSIVS
-497 GGSGQ
+497 GSGE
-502 DGASAVV
+502 DGASQVV
-509 GGDSAKA
+509 GADSAKA
-516 MKSVF
+516 LRSVF
-521 DSVSAATGLDLAAIL
+521 DSVHSATGLDLAGII
-536 QGQAVGKGIGQGM
+536 QGQAVGRGIGEGM
-549 AQAQTPDADAGTPS
+549 AASVPPSAPTPS
-563 RRRASR
+563 SPTSTPAAAPPPAAPPAAA
-569 KNAEQ
+569 AE
-574 EDAES
+574 

>member
-1 MEIAGIVGILVIV
+1 MEVAGFVGILIIVGIAVVAVIIV
-14 GIGVVVV
+14 GLI
-21 LVLSLVGLLLARSW
+21 LLLFARSW

-49 RKQKVQRAIVAADG
+49 RKQKVQSTVLDADG
-63 SSRSEMAESP
+63 SSRSELSESP

-98 RQVSLNA
+98 RQVMLNA

-123 KIGSDPLYVRRAAE
+123 KIGSDPLFVRRAAE
-137 RFASQDEAIEQFTTE
+137 RFAWILNKEGDRDAAIEQFTTE

-173 RKKFSDQIAADVSQ
+173 RKKFSDQIAADVSH

-194 ILDSFQIKGITDA
+194 ILDSFQIKGITDS

-213 LGAPEIQAKR
+213 LGSPEIQAKR

-242 ANQEANLIE
+242 ANDEANLIE

-260 NADAGVGRARAE
+260 NAAAGVGRARAE

-278 LARAQAEQAVL
+278 LARAKAEQAVL

-297 AQLDAEVKRVAD
+297 AQLDADVKRVAD

-319 QAELYTRERA
+319 QADLYTRERS
-329 AEAAAIEEIKQA
+329 AEAAAIEQVKQA
-341 EANTRIAEQRAKAD
+341 EARTRIAEQQAEAD
-355 EARAAGEAAAA
+355 KARAAGEAAAA
-366 QAKATGDANAL
+366 EAKAAGEAGAL
-377 RARADGEAAAAQA
+377 RARADAEAE
-390 KASGDA
+390 
-396 NALRA
+396 A
-401 RADGEAA
+401 RRL
-408 AAESMA
+408 
-414 TGSANALR
+414 T
-422 SQAEAEAQ
+422 SQAEAG
-430 ARRLRASAEAEAIQ
+430 AIR

-450 AVAVDAETK
+450 AAAVQAEAE
-459 AIASNQEAYLAR
+459 AIASNQEAFLSQR
-471 HALEVLPAM
+471 VLEVLPAIM
-480 MREFA
+480 TEFA
-485 KGYEAIGSISII
+485 KGYAAIGNVSII
-497 GGSGQ
+497 GGSGD
-502 DGASAVV
+502 DGASSVI

-516 MKSVF
+516 MRSVF
-521 DSVSAATGLDLAAIL
+521 DSVEAATGIDLAALI
-536 QGQAVGKGIGQGM
+536 QGQTFGRGVGEGL
-549 AQAQTPDADAGTPS
+549 AEATTSREQAPPASPTRAKPADPDG
-563 RRRASR
+563 
-569 KNAEQ
+569 E
-574 EDAES
+574 

>member
-1 MEIAGIVGILVIV
+1 MEAAGFVGILIII
-14 GIGVVVV
+14 GIAVVAAIIIA
-21 LVLSLVGLLLARSW
+21 LIGLLLAKAW

-49 RKQKVQRAIVAADG
+49 RKQRVQTTVMDADG
-63 SSRSEMAESP
+63 TSRSEMSESP
-73 VTVIVNGKSLVNPI
+73 VTVIVNGKSLINPI

-123 KIGSDPLYVRRAAE
+123 KIGSDPVFVRRAAE
-137 RFASQDEAIEQFTTE
+137 RFASQDKAIEQFTTE

-207 VGYIQS
+207 MGYIQS

-260 NADAGVGRARAE
+260 NANAGIGRARAE

-289 QQQAENKQ
+289 QQQAENRQ
-297 AQLDAEVKRVAD
+297 AQLDADVKRVAD

-329 AEAAAIEEIKQA
+329 AEAAAIEKIKEA
-341 EANTRIAEQRAKAD
+341 EARTRIAEQQAEAD
-355 EARAAGEAAAA
+355 RARAAGEAS
-366 QAKATGDANAL
+366 AL
-377 RARADGEAAAAQA
+377 RALAD
-390 KASGDA
+390 
-396 NALRA
+396 
-401 RADGEAA
+401 
-408 AAESMA
+408 
-414 TGSANALR
+414 
-422 SQAEAEAQ
+422 AEAT
-430 ARRLRASAEAEAIQ
+430 ARRLRAEAEADAIRAEGQARAESIEAEAE
-444 AEGEAR
+444 
-450 AVAVDAETK
+450 
-459 AIASNQEAYLAR
+459 AIASNQEAILSQR
-471 HALEVLPAM
+471 VLDVLPSIMA
-480 MREFA
+480 EFA
-485 KGYEAIGSISII
+485 KGYSAIGNVSIVG
-497 GGSGQ
+497 GGSGEE
-502 DGASAVV
+502 GASRVIGA
-509 GGDSAKA
+509 DSATA

-521 DSVSAATGLDLAAIL
+521 DSVQAATGIDLATII
-536 QGQAVGKGIGQGM
+536 QGQAVGRAYGSGM
-549 AQAQTPDADAGTPS
+549 ADAAASEPVQVATS
-563 RRRASR
+563 RRTT
-569 KNAEQ
+569 KPKAE
-574 EDAES
+574 